1 MLAINLVLTRETKQF
16 GCIIDYVPHLEMFT
30 NRKKGHVIGKK
41 KKVKRIL
48 ALTYKINTEKPM
60 EREMATHPSILSWRI
75 PGMGEPV
82 GCHLGGHTES
92 DTTEAT

>member
-1 MLAINLVLTRETKQF
+1 
-16 GCIIDYVPHLEMFT
+16 
-30 NRKKGHVIGKK
+30 
-41 KKVKRIL
+41 
-48 ALTYKINTEKPM
+48 M

-92 DTTEAT
+92 DMSEVT